1 MRLYV
6 PQFYRLQQKVLN
18 QSWNHENGTNGG
30 SEAPSIDELILLT
43 HESKSQILRA
53 VNALQEKELAFHN
66 PQTDKVHCRP
76 KGKLIL
82 FKEDILDEGWE
93 KFKVNL
99 LRWMQ
104 IVGIIT
110 ASAIAVSTFV
120 LTYTT
125 TNSNKIEIGKLQKE
139 IEYLKLKP
147 VSVRYLPERPITRP
161 LNRDSLRKE

>member
-6 PQFYRLQQKVLN
+6 PQFYKLQQKVLN
-18 QSWNHENGTNGG
+18 RSWDHHNGLNGEND
-30 SEAPSIDELILLT
+30 APSIDDLVLLT
-43 HESKSQILRA
+43 QKSKSKILRA
-53 VNALQEKELAFHN
+53 VNALQEKELAVHN
-66 PQTDKVHCRP
+66 PQTDKVYCKP

-82 FKEDILDEGWE
+82 LKEDILEEGWE

-110 ASAIAVSTFV
+110 ASFIAIATFV

-125 TNSNKIEIGKLQKE
+125 TNSNKAEIGKLQKE
-139 IEYLKLKP
+139 IEYLKQTP
-147 VSVRYLPERPITRP
+147 TRVRYLPERPIVRQP
-161 LNRDSLRKE
+161 GRDSLKKK